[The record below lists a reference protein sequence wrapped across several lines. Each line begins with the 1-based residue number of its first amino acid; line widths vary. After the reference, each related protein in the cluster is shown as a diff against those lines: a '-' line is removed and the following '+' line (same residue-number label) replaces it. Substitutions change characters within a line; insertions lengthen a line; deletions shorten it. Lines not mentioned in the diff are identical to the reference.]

1 MYLFRDAQIKAIIVQ
16 AHQKN
21 SYSLLQAAVMQ
32 QAYISWCDGI
42 ARALFPET
50 WEWIQLEYL
59 LYQ

>member
-50 WEWIQLEYL
+50 WE
-59 LYQ
+59 